1 MLLIWGEQEFVNAS
15 AYAFPLL
22 PPNETRVS
30 QWDTWDFRGLVSQP
44 MLVWQGFPP
53 NNLPL
58 LYPVPW
64 QVYPR

>member
-1 MLLIWGEQEFVNAS
+1 MILIWGEQELSSGAAIAS
-15 AYAFPLL
+15 PLL

-30 QWDTWDFRGLVSQP
+30 EWDTRDFRGLVSQL

-58 LYPVPW
+58 SYPVPW
-64 QVYPR
+64 